1 MEENTATAEVIAR
14 YGSTWLHLSFPQ
26 LIDRALVQALFLSHV
41 QGISVRPF
49 PALVNFVPTVA
60 YLFCLNLPAAFS
72 QVGNV
77 LIEIPC
83 TGHKIVREK
92 IYFEKKSMESKVG

>member
-14 YGSTWLHLSFPQ
+14 YGSTWLHLSLPQ

-60 YLFCLNLPAAFS
+60 YLFCLNLPTAFS
-72 QVGNV
+72 QPGNT
-77 LIEIPC
+77 LIGFPC
-83 TGHKIVREK
+83 IVV
-92 IYFEKKSMESKVG
+92 INQALHSS